1 MNELK
6 ETLMRGLNIGTYY
19 AGVIAPI
26 AAVVVIASWLKGGN
40 SK

>member
-26 AAVVVIASWLKGGN
+26 AAVVVIASWLKGG
-40 SK
+40 KQ

>member
-1 MNELK
+1 MDSLK
-6 ETLMRGLNIGTYY
+6 QTFLKGFNIGAYY

-26 AAVVVIASWLKGGN
+26 AAVVVVASWFKSD

>member
-1 MNELK
+1 MEDLK
-6 ETLMRGLNIGTYY
+6 ATLQKGLNVGVYY

-26 AAVVVIASWLKGGN
+26 AAVVVIASWFKSS